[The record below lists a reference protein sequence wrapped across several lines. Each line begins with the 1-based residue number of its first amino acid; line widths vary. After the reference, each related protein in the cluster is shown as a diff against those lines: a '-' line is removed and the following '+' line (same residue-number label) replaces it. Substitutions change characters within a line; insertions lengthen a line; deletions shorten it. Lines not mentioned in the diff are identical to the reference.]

1 MMVSLLTNESGQHT
15 FMVSFVVP
23 FRCSWTV
30 MSAVVHIP
38 QTLPAASLSHHL
50 SKILLIAFIAHL
62 SSRNTVNSKTTS
74 DLYDHVI
81 RYWIELRYVSKTL
94 YELETRNNI
103 SCSFSAN
110 VQTLESIAW
119 ISIVTKTHRQTHNN
133 KNEHIQQTRWRSSLT
148 TPPKKNNLLLKFFV
162 RNSELAWI
170 IHHTK
175 YHHFLAVVCKSS
187 LKESWTSP
195 PPSESLEDLAGHN
208 GYFEWY

>member
-1 MMVSLLTNESGQHT
+1 
-15 FMVSFVVP
+15 
-23 FRCSWTV
+23 
-30 MSAVVHIP
+30 MSALVHLL

-50 SKILLIAFIAHL
+50 SKMLACSICRRGTRWIPKPHRTI
-62 SSRNTVNSKTTS
+62 STTS
-74 DLYDHVI
+74 SVTESKLC
-81 RYWIELRYVSKTL
+81 YVSKTL